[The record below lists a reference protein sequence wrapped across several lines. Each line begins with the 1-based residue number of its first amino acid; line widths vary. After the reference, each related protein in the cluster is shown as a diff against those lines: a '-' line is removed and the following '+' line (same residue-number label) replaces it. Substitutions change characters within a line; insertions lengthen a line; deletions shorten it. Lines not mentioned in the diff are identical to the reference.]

1 MRRSNS
7 TSADARC
14 VAALALGCALSLGA
28 VAAEAQ
34 PATAMLRFENGTR
47 LYGMQRFVE
56 AAHEFEA
63 AYALSQQAELLFNL
77 GRAWEDAGEPER
89 ALDAF
94 VRFEAAG
101 APRYD
106 LAQLRARIARL
117 RGQLAAARPTPAAP
131 PSPVARAVVSPAPS
145 PAPSPSPRPGA
156 PVGPIVL
163 MSVGGAGLLATI
175 PLWVSARSTH
185 DDLVAVCPMGSC
197 PTVFEGD
204 ARRAAGFAVAG
215 DVLLGVGAASLAA
228 GVTWLLLDRRR
239 TPAEGAR
246 RATLGCAAGGCVVG
260 VAGTF

>member
-1 MRRSNS
+1 MGRSNS
-7 TSADARC
+7 TSADARRA
-14 VAALALGCALSLGA
+14 AALALGCALSLGG

-34 PATAMLRFENGTR
+34 PATAMLRYENGTR

-77 GRAWEDAGEPER
+77 GRAWEDAGELER

-117 RGQLAAARPTPAAP
+117 RGQLAAARPIPAAP
-131 PSPVARAVVSPAPS
+131 PSPAARVVVPPSPPPS
-145 PAPSPSPRPGA
+145 PAPRPGA

-163 MSVGGAGLLATI
+163 MSVGGAALLATI
-175 PLWVSARSTH
+175 PLWASARSTY
-185 DDLVAVCPMGSC
+185 DDLVVVCPMGSC

-204 ARRAAGFAVAG
+204 ARRAARFAVAG

-228 GVTWLLLDRRR
+228 GVTWLLLDRQR

-260 VAGTF
+260 VSGTF

>member
-14 VAALALGCALSLGA
+14 VAAAVALGCALALGGG
-28 VAAEAQ
+28 AAEAQ
-34 PATAMLRFENGTR
+34 PATAMLRYENGTR

-77 GRAWEDAGEPER
+77 GRAWEDAGETAR

-117 RGQLAAARPTPAAP
+117 RGQLEAARPTPAAP
-131 PSPVARAVVSPAPS
+131 STAARVVVPPSPSA
-145 PAPSPSPRPGA
+145 SPRPGT

-163 MSVGGAGLLATI
+163 MSVGGAALLAAI
-175 PLWVSARSTH
+175 PLWASARSTY

-204 ARRAAGFAVAG
+204 ARRAARFAVAG
-215 DVLLGVGAASLAA
+215 DVLVGVGAASLAA
-228 GVTWLLLDRRR
+228 GVTWLLFDRQR

>member
-1 MRRSNS
+1 LRRSNS

-14 VAALALGCALSLGA
+14 VAAAVALGCALALGGG
-28 VAAEAQ
+28 AAEAQ
-34 PATAMLRFENGTR
+34 PATAMLRYENGTR

-77 GRAWEDAGEPER
+77 GRAWEDAGETAR

-117 RGQLAAARPTPAAP
+117 RGQLEAARPTPAAP
-131 PSPVARAVVSPAPS
+131 STAARVVVPPSPSA
-145 PAPSPSPRPGA
+145 SPRPGT

-163 MSVGGAGLLATI
+163 MSVGGAALLAAI
-175 PLWVSARSTH
+175 PLWASARSTY

-204 ARRAAGFAVAG
+204 ARRAARFAVAG
-215 DVLLGVGAASLAA
+215 DVLVGVGAASLAA
-228 GVTWLLLDRRR
+228 GVTWLLFDRQR